1 MTVSNIEYEELSD
14 TNENGNKL
22 GQKID
27 LVKNVKVNLSVC
39 IGDCEISVSEL
50 FDLKDGSVLE
60 INKHLN
66 EPVDVKFDNK
76 VVARGEL
83 VVVDDNF
90 GVKIT
95 EIENQ

>member
-1 MTVSNIEYEELSD
+1 MTVSNIEYEELSETSD
-14 TNENGNKL
+14 SANLL
-22 GQKID
+22 GQKLD
-27 LVKNVKVNLSVC
+27 LVKNVKVNLTVC

-50 FDLKDGSVLE
+50 FNLKDGSV
-60 INKHLN
+60 ITMDRNLN
-66 EPVDVKFDNK
+66 DPVDVKFDGK

-95 EIENQ
+95 EIES